1 MGLGFAIFLGMAII
15 GGVLAAAF
23 LLGDKEDKK
32 RVKMTVAVSS
42 AFVVLVW
49 LAFLIGSLN

>member
-49 LAFLIGSLN
+49 LAFLIGSLI